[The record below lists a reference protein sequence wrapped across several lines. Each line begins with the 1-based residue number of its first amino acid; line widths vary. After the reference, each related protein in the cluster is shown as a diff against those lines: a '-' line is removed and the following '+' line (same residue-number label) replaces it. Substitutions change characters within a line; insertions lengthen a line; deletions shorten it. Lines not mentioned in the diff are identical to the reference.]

1 MSSASRIFLTT
12 VYNLCNAKGQ
22 SFEEH
27 QYRGVE
33 HILTRPKCAIWA
45 RPGAGKTAIA
55 LTAYDRLLMAGLVTK
70 PLLVIS
76 TLRIVRDVW
85 PAEPA
90 KWPHLQHLRI
100 APVIGTAVERRDA
113 MAAYADVYTV
123 NVENLPWLITELG
136 DRWPYGMV
144 VVDES
149 TKFKSLRATIR
160 RNKDGTQWVQGQ
172 GAVRAK
178 ELLRAVFRHRVP
190 HFVELTGTPSPNGLQ
205 DLWGQVFFLDYGQRL
220 GRVFDAFRQ
229 RWFRTKFDGFGLEP
243 MPYAQGEIETV
254 LRDLCLTLEPNFN
267 IEDPIVHRIPVS
279 LPPDVRTQYREMER
293 KAFAEIQGH
302 PIDAFN
308 AGARTGKLLQFAS
321 GIAYLGSPDDPG
333 ERKWIEVHREKLL
346 ALEDLVEEAGGMPL
360 LVAYHFKP
368 DLLRLKA
375 HFKDARELDHKPAT
389 LAAWNKGQIPM
400 LLTHPASAGHGLDLQ
415 YGSNI
420 LVDFTCTWNSEEH
433 WQILERIGPLRQR
446 QAGLNRPVY
455 RYHLVAERTVDED
468 VLLKHETGRSV
479 QDVLMDAMRGR
490 VENA

>member
-1 MSSASRIFLTT
+1 MF
-12 VYNLCNAKGQ
+12 NLLNAKGQ
-22 SFEEH
+22 PFQAH
-27 QYRGVE
+27 QSRGVQ
-33 HILTRPKCAIWA
+33 HVLRYPKCALWA
-45 RPGAGKTAIA
+45 RPGAGKTAIL
-55 LTAYDRLLMAGLVTK
+55 LTAYDTLALSGEVTG

-90 KWPHLQHLRI
+90 KWPHLQHLKVSPI
-100 APVIGTAVERRDA
+100 VGTAVERRDA

-123 NVENLPWLITELG
+123 NVENLPWLLAELG

-144 VVDES
+144 AVDES
-149 TKFKSLRATIR
+149 TKFKSLRASIR
-160 RNKDGTQWVQGQ
+160 KNKDGTTWVQGQ

-178 ELLRAVFRHRVP
+178 ELLRAVFRHRVS
-190 HFVELTGTPSPNGLQ
+190 HFVELTGTPAPNGLQ

-220 GRVFDAFRQ
+220 GRVFDAFRN
-229 RWFRTKFDGFGLEP
+229 RWFRSKMDGFGIEP
-243 MPYAQGEIETV
+243 LVFAQGEIEGALT
-254 LRDLCLTLEPNFN
+254 DICLTLEPDYT
-267 IEDPIVHRIPVS
+267 IDEPIVHRIAVT
-279 LPPDVRTQYREMER
+279 LPPEVRKQYREMER

-321 GIAYLGSPDDPG
+321 GVAYLGSPDDPG
-333 ERKWIEVHREKLL
+333 ERKWLEVHQEKLR
-346 ALEDLVEEAGGMPL
+346 ALEDLVEESGGMPL

-368 DLLRLKA
+368 DLLRLKK
-375 HFKDARELDHKPAT
+375 HFKDARELDHKPST
-389 LAAWNKGQIPM
+389 LADWNKGKIPI

-433 WQILERIGPLRQR
+433 WQILERIGPLRQK

-455 RYHLVAERTVDED
+455 RYHLVAEKTVDED

-479 QDVLMDAMRGR
+479 QDILMDAMRTR